1 MGPPKTYLFTTFT
14 DIYGAFLH
22 ILGNTFFTFSSI
34 NLGEGGTIYIYIYTF
49 AYFGEY
55 VFKVFLQ

>member
-14 DIYGAFLH
+14 DIYGVFLH

-34 NLGEGGTIYIYIYTF
+34 NSGEGGTPYIYTHLPIS
-49 AYFGEY
+49 GN